1 MNAKKVLISIIVPVK
16 NEQRNVRELYKH
28 TRQVF
33 KNMADYAY
41 EFVYVDDGSTDSSV
55 AAVEELEAEDKS
67 VRLIRLARNFGKE
80 IATSAGL
87 RHAQGDAAIMI
98 DADLQHPPSVIPNF
112 LKKWEEGYDVVIG
125 VRDASEKHDNFV
137 KLTTSRWFYRFLNTI
152 SAVEIMPNATDFR
165 LLDRTVVNEF
175 NRFTE
180 HNRMTRGLVD
190 WLGFSRTYVKFVPA
204 KRRYGEAT
212 YGYAALL
219 RLALNSIIGMSFF
232 PLRLAGYLGIVIV
245 LISAPLGVFILIERF
260 VLHDPMHLHFTG
272 PSILAT
278 FNSFLIGIVLMCLGL
293 IALYIANIHSEVA
306 NRPLYV
312 EKRRPRQKGVE

>member
-1 MNAKKVLISIIVPVK
+1 MKAKKVLISIIVPVK
-16 NEQRNVRELYKH
+16 NEERNILEIYKH
-28 TRQVF
+28 TKEVF
-33 KNMADYAY
+33 KGLSSYAY
-41 EFVYVDDGSTDSSV
+41 EFVYVDDGSTDNSV
-55 AAVEELEAEDKS
+55 DEVEKLEAKDEG

-98 DADLQHPPSVIPNF
+98 DADLQHPPSVIPAF
-112 LKKWEEGYDVVIG
+112 LEKWDEGYDVVIG
-125 VRDASEKHDNFV
+125 VRDSAEKHAGMV
-137 KLTTSRWFYRFLNTI
+137 KRATSRWFYRFLNMI
-152 SAVEIMPNATDFR
+152 SAVEITPHATDFR
-165 LLDRTVVNEF
+165 LMDRTVINEF

-190 WLGFSRTYVKFVPA
+190 WLGFSRAYVEFVPA

-212 YGYAALL
+212 YGYAALI
-219 RLALNSIIGMSFF
+219 RLALNSVVGMSFF
-232 PLRLAGYLGIVIV
+232 PLRLAGYLGVVITFISGV
-245 LISAPLGVFILIERF
+245 LGLFIFVERF
-260 VLHDPMHLHFTG
+260 VLDDPLHMHFTG

-278 FNSFLIGIVLMCLGL
+278 FNSFLIGIVLMSLGL

-312 EKRRPRQKGVE
+312 EKRRPRQKAVD